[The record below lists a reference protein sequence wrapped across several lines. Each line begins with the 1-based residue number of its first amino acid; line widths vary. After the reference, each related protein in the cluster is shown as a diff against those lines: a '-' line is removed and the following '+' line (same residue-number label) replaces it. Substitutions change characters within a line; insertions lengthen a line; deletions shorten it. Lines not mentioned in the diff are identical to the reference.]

1 MTVSVVGTNNET
13 VVFQTR
19 KVKGSDLETDATL
32 LDLDDI
38 PMPSG
43 VLDSNNQTYA
53 NFSALYADLPTN
65 QNIRGPQ
72 GPQGPAIDSVSLEQS
87 VDLST
92 VTMTFGYTL
101 NNQGYTVGNTPS
113 FTIPAGPTGP
123 TGTGIQFVS
132 HDTDTHTLTFQF
144 TDTLSDLTVD
154 LPQGET
160 GPAGRSI
167 SSISKSGDVMT
178 INYDDGSSPT
188 QISGIRGP
196 AGDAATVT
204 VDSTN
209 TLAAGASAS
218 VTETGT
224 SNSQNRELIFNI
236 PAGADGTD
244 GDDGVS
250 VTGVNQ
256 VNAST
261 INFSLSDSTTTSN
274 ITLPSATA
282 SSILPSYTNNAG
294 KVLAVNSTS
303 SDIEWIAVSGTGT
316 VTSVGLTGANGIT
329 FSGSPITTSG
339 TISTSV
345 DATTLKSHLA
355 IDWTDVANKPSI
367 PVSGTDFDPVGTDN
381 STNVTLNT
389 ASYDYLSL
397 AGQTITLGQVDWST
411 DISNKPTI
419 PVGGT
424 DFDPV
429 GTDNSTNVSLVT
441 TSYDY
446 LSLTGQAI
454 TLGAIDWSTDIINKP
469 SIPVSGTDF
478 DPVGTDNSTNV
489 SLVTTSY
496 DYLSLAGQT
505 ITLGA
510 IDWTTDISNKPSI
523 PVSGTDFDPVGTDN
537 STNVSLNTTNYDYL
551 SITGQAITL
560 GQIDWTTDIS
570 NKPTIPVS
578 GTDFDPVGTDNSTD
592 VTLNNTTYDYLTISG
607 QAITVGQVD
616 WTTDISNRPSIP
628 VSGTDFDPVGTDNST
643 NVSLATVSNNYLSLS
658 GQEITAGTIPYQLGG
673 TGLTALGSAGQVLT
687 VNTAG
692 NALEYQ
698 TPSGGGGG
706 GGGGSGSS
714 YIEHSSTVSDSLAI
728 SSGTNRMYVGNT
740 TFSGSGTMAGYLVI
754 SHGYANFTG
763 ASALNVTGILKV
775 VS

>member
-1 MTVSVVGTNNET
+1 MTVSVVGSNNET

-72 GPQGPAIDSVSLEQS
+72 GPQGPAIDSVSLAQS

-101 NNQGYTVGNTPS
+101 NNQGYTVGTTPS

-132 HDTDTHTLTFQF
+132 HDTQNHTLTFQF

-154 LPQGET
+154 LPQGDT

-196 AGDAATVT
+196 AGDAATIT
-204 VDSTN
+204 VSATN
-209 TLAAGASAS
+209 TLAAGASAT

-236 PAGADGTD
+236 PAGADGADGTDGTD

-250 VTGVNQ
+250 VTDVNQ
-256 VNAST
+256 VNSTT

-274 ITLPSATA
+274 ITLPVPTA
-282 SSILPSYTNNAG
+282 ADVLPSYTNNAG
-294 KVLAVNSTS
+294 KILAVNSTAN
-303 SDIEWIAVSGTGT
+303 DIEWITGSGTGT
-316 VTSVGLTGANGIT
+316 VTSVGLTGANGISFT
-329 FSGSPITTSG
+329 GSPITTSG
-339 TISTSV
+339 TISTTV
-345 DATTLKSHLA
+345 DAATLKSHLA

-367 PVSGTDFDPVGTDN
+367 PVSGTDFDPIGTDN
-381 STNVTLNT
+381 STNVSLVTT
-389 ASYDYLSL
+389 SYDYLSL
-397 AGQTITLGQVDWST
+397 TGQAITLGAIDWTT

-419 PVGGT
+419 PVSGT

-446 LSLTGQAI
+446 LSLAGQTI

-496 DYLSLAGQT
+496 DYLSITGQA

-510 IDWTTDISNKPSI
+510 IDWTTDIANKPTI

-560 GQIDWTTDIS
+560 GAIDWTTDIT

-578 GTDFDPVGTDNSTD
+578 GTDFDPVGTDNSTN

-616 WTTDISNRPSIP
+616 WTTDIANKPSIP

-673 TGLTALGSAGQVLT
+673 TGLTALGSAGQVLK
-687 VNTAG
+687 VNSAG
-692 NALEYQ
+692 TALEYA
-698 TPSGGGGG
+698 T
-706 GGGGSGSS
+706 
-714 YIEHSSTVSDSLAI
+714 D
-728 SSGTNRMYVGNT
+728 N
-740 TFSGSGTMAGYLVI
+740 
-754 SHGYANFTG
+754 TG
-763 ASALNVTGILKV
+763 AASGADPVVMAIALG
-775 VS
+775 

>member
-1 MTVSVVGTNNET
+1 
-13 VVFQTR
+13 
-19 KVKGSDLETDATL
+19 
-32 LDLDDI
+32 
-38 PMPSG
+38 
-43 VLDSNNQTYA
+43 
-53 NFSALYADLPTN
+53 
-65 QNIRGPQ
+65 
-72 GPQGPAIDSVSLEQS
+72 
-87 VDLST
+87 
-92 VTMTFGYTL
+92 
-101 NNQGYTVGNTPS
+101 
-113 FTIPAGPTGP
+113 
-123 TGTGIQFVS
+123 
-132 HDTDTHTLTFQF
+132 
-144 TDTLSDLTVD
+144 
-154 LPQGET
+154 
-160 GPAGRSI
+160 
-167 SSISKSGDVMT
+167 MT

-204 VDSTN
+204 VSATN
-209 TLAAGASAS
+209 TLAAGSSAS

-244 GDDGVS
+244 GVDGVDGNDGVS
-250 VTGVNQ
+250 VIGVNQ

-274 ITLPSATA
+274 ITLPSASA
-282 SSILPSYTNNAG
+282 SAILPSYTNNAG

-345 DATTLKSHLA
+345 DAATLKSHLA
-355 IDWTDVANKPSI
+355 IDWADVANKPSI

-411 DISNKPTI
+411 DIANKPSI
-419 PVGGT
+419 PVSGT

-489 SLVTTSY
+489 SLNTTNY
-496 DYLSLAGQT
+496 DYLSLAGQA

-510 IDWTTDISNKPSI
+510 IDWTTDII
-523 PVSGTDFDPVGTDN
+523 
-537 STNVSLNTTNYDYL
+537 
-551 SITGQAITL
+551 
-560 GQIDWTTDIS
+560 

-592 VTLNNTTYDYLTISG
+592 VTLNNATYDYLTISG

-616 WTTDISNRPSIP
+616 WTTDIANKPSIP

-673 TGLTALGSAGQVLT
+673 TGLTALGSAGQVLK
-687 VNTAG
+687 VNSAG
-692 NALEYQ
+692 TALEYA
-698 TPSGGGGG
+698 T
-706 GGGGSGSS
+706 
-714 YIEHSSTVSDSLAI
+714 D
-728 SSGTNRMYVGNT
+728 N
-740 TFSGSGTMAGYLVI
+740 
-754 SHGYANFTG
+754 TG
-763 ASALNVTGILKV
+763 AALGADPV
-775 VS
+775 VMAIALG